1 MFSVSFIIPCYN
13 AETFINRN
21 LELLTKKIK
30 SLKLTYQ
37 IILIDD
43 GSQDNTHLILKN
55 IIKKDKYI
63 SLIKNKK
70 NIGKSYS
77 ILRGIKKSK
86 YQNIVMIDC
95 DLPYFRSINKI
106 IYLLK
111 KDSDLVM
118 INRKLKESKL
128 KNKKLNP
135 YQIVRFFFGA
145 IIAFINR
152 KILELNIEG
161 GDTQAGLK
169 GFKKNKYFNKH
180 KFISRKFFFDL
191 ELIHLYSKNKLKI
204 ISIKTNFNVP
214 KQSSIKIFSLIK
226 NYYILK
232 ELIKILIFYKKTS

>member
-1 MFSVSFIIPCYN
+1 MFSVSFIIPCYS
-13 AETFINRN
+13 AETFINKN
-21 LELLTKKIK
+21 LELLNKKIK

-77 ILRGIKKSK
+77 LLRGIKKSK

-106 IYLLK
+106 IYFLK
-111 KDSDLVM
+111 KNIDLVI

-128 KNKKLNP
+128 ANKKLNP
-135 YQIVRFFFGA
+135 YQVIRYFLGA
-145 IIAFINR
+145 IIALINK
-152 KILELNIEG
+152 KILKLNIEG

-169 GFKKNKYFNKH
+169 GFKKNSYFVRNN
-180 KFISRKFFFDL
+180 FISKKFFFDL
-191 ELIHLYSKNKLKI
+191 ELIHLFSKKKLKI
-204 ISIKTNFNVP
+204 ISIKTIFDINKN
-214 KQSSIKIFSLIK
+214 SSIKIFNFK
-226 NYYILK
+226 NNYHILK
-232 ELIKILIFYKKTS
+232 ELIHILIVKK